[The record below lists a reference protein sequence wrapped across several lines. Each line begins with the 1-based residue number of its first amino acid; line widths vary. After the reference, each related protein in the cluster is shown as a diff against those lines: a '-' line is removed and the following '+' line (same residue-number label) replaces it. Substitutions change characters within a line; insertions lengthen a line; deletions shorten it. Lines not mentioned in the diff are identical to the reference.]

1 MNENDEFKS
10 KPIENV
16 DREHIKVSSV
26 NELPKNVLL
35 DQLLLIVDCL
45 SLPPQIIFDI
55 LKD

>member
-1 MNENDEFKS
+1 MNENYEINA

-16 DREHIKVSSV
+16 DREHILVFPIY
-26 NELPKNVLL
+26 ELPKNVLL
-35 DQLLLIVDCL
+35 DQLLQIVDCL